1 MLAKQFFLLSFCV
14 WIRSFTTLVTNQ
26 LRSRTRIA
34 TIRRSKSI
42 ADEDVVVILPPVDGY
57 IRELGGYERLL
68 ARKTPGTN
76 SVSLS
81 HGAAFVFQSTISDD
95 LLEEAVVYSMNK
107 HPMLRAY
114 IHQDSDTATSAWVM
128 NDRSTSILAKAAI
141 QTVKVEAASFVT
153 AWQSAMQSALNN
165 PSFPAEGPMWKLTNV
180 VSDDGSSS
188 AWIWCMN
195 HGIVCDF
202 SPLVQTQSSVEYTLS
217 SIHIITLPL

>member
-1 MLAKQFFLLSFCV
+1 M
-14 WIRSFTTLVTNQ
+14 
-26 LRSRTRIA
+26 
-34 TIRRSKSI
+34 TIIHRYNSI
-42 ADEDVVVILPPVDGY
+42 TEDAVVNLPPLDGY

-81 HGAAFVFQSTISDD
+81 HGAAFVFQSTISED

-114 IHQDSDTATSAWVM
+114 IRQDPDTSTSAWVM
-128 NDRSTSILAKAAI
+128 CDRSTSTLAKAAI
-141 QTVKVEAASFVT
+141 QTVKVKAASFVN

-165 PSFPAEGPMWKLTNV
+165 PSFPAEGPLWKLTNI

-195 HGIVCDF
+195 HGMYCRFISLLCRRLKEV
-202 SPLVQTQSSVEYTLS
+202 
-217 SIHIITLPL
+217 